1 MRIWV
6 TRSEPAGDR
15 LVSALE
21 KSGLDAKRISA
32 LTIKPLSTPRIR
44 SLKGQSASS
53 DSGLDIDLVILV
65 SQHAARLYRQSGYFD
80 ATRQHLA
87 IGPATARALGIEADI
102 AARSDTTGILAHL
115 SLSDHVGSILLIAG
129 EGGRPDLVDALR
141 QRSGASYKLEL
152 YQRVP
157 ADLSAFWPEEG
168 DMMEVSSL
176 FALEVVSAELD
187 GRGPQVSSLSL
198 IVPSQRIADE
208 AGALGFE
215 RVYVAP
221 GATAEDIVAGVFE
234 WQEQKH
240 RHG

>member
-6 TRSEPAGDR
+6 TRSQPAGER

-21 KSGLDAKRISA
+21 RSGLAAERVSA
-32 LTIKPLSTPRIR
+32 VTIRPLSKPRVR
-44 SLKGQSASS
+44 SLQGSPGS
-53 DSGLDIDLVILV
+53 DGSWQNIDLAILV
-65 SQHAARLYRQSGYFD
+65 SQHAARLYRQSAYFD

-87 IGPATARALGIEADI
+87 IGSATASALGIEADI
-102 AARSDTTGILAHL
+102 AARSDTAGILAHPR
-115 SLSDHVGSILLIAG
+115 LSDHTCSVLLIAG

-152 YQRVP
+152 YQRVR
-157 ADLSAFWPEEG
+157 ADLSTLRPEEG
-168 DMMEVSSL
+168 DMMEISSL
-176 FALEVVSAELD
+176 FALAVVSEEWD
-187 GRGPQVSSLSL
+187 HRGLQVPSLPL

-215 RVYVAP
+215 RVYVAS
-221 GATAEDIVAGVFE
+221 GATPEDIVAGVFE
-234 WQEQKH
+234 WQEQKN